1 MLPLLT
7 IILPSDAT
15 ESSVG
20 VGDDGKALFPGDSDA
35 DMTVVSASGT
45 TSAPNGGGDVSY
57 SDFGEN
63 QGCYSRDIFCP
74 KICPRTCPK
83 SCFEL

>member
-15 ESSVG
+15 VSSVG
-20 VGDDGKALFPGDSDA
+20 VGDDVKALFPGDSDA

-63 QGCYSRDIFCP
+63 QGCYS
-74 KICPRTCPK
+74 
-83 SCFEL
+83 